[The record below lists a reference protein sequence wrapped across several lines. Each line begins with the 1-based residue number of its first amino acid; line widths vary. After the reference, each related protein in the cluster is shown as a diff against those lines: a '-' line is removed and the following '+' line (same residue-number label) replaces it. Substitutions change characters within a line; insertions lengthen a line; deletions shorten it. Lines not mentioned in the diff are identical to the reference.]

1 MEIPTARSRVAW
13 PATNRT
19 ARKSKSHHIPRTDAA
34 AQATTRAVDI
44 DDKKQVRT
52 FTVLTCC
59 NVWSRGQDLNL
70 RPPGYEPGEL
80 TPANTQAN
88 QPPVNNLHRRRA
100 VFPFS
105 NPKPY
110 SSSVSQLR
118 YDKQPSLLR
127 SRCEVGAK

>member
-88 QPPVNNLHRRRA
+88 HPP
-100 VFPFS
+100 P
-105 NPKPY
+105 
-110 SSSVSQLR
+110 
-118 YDKQPSLLR
+118 
-127 SRCEVGAK
+127 